1 MSTSS
6 VPKIQF
12 TPSGL
17 VLPQESVILDG
28 VYQDYNAAL
37 GGNLNPALETP
48 QGQLISSTTAIIGD
62 HNSAFA
68 EFVNQVDPDV
78 ASGFMQ
84 DAIGRIYFLNR
95 HPATSTVVQC
105 ICTGVIG
112 TVIPQG
118 SLITDQSGN
127 IYQSLEAAV
136 LNASGQATVN
146 FECLET
152 GPIVCPENAV
162 KIYRA
167 VVGWE
172 NVDNPSAGITGSDV
186 ENRSDF
192 EFRRRQSVAK
202 NAHGSLPSIYG
213 AVFDLDNVI
222 DVYAIENT
230 RGSVATVGATNYQMQ
245 PHSIYV
251 AVVGGDSDDIGLTI
265 WTKKNVG
272 CDYNGNTAVTVTDDS
287 YSYPKPTYEVKFQR
301 PALTPVLIE
310 VQIAMNAL
318 LPSNINDLVKAA
330 VISTFNGSDG
340 GARARI
346 GGTIFASRFYAGISK
361 IDARVEILQVLL
373 GLTSAN
379 ATSVA
384 LGIDQAPTISE
395 SQITVVQV

>member
-12 TPSGL
+12 TPNGL
-17 VLPQESVILDG
+17 VLPQEAAILDG

-48 QGQLISSTTAIIGD
+48 QGQLISSTTAVIGD
-62 HNSAFA
+62 HNNVFA
-68 EFVNQVDPDV
+68 EFVNQVDPDS
-78 ASGFMQ
+78 AAGFMQ
-84 DAIGRIYFLNR
+84 DAIGRIYFIDR

-105 ICTGVIG
+105 ICSGVIG

-127 IYQSLEAAV
+127 IYLSLENAT
-136 LNASGQATVN
+136 LNSAGTATVN
-146 FECLET
+146 FACMDT
-152 GPIVCPENAV
+152 GPIVCPENSV
-162 KIYRA
+162 KIYRS
-167 VVGWE
+167 VIGWE
-172 NVDNPSAGITGSDV
+172 NVDNPSAGITGSNV
-186 ENRSDF
+186 ESRAEF
-192 EFRRRQSVAK
+192 EFRRRQSVAL
-202 NAHGSLPSIYG
+202 NAQGSLPSIYG
-213 AVFDLDNVI
+213 AVFDLDNVL
-222 DVYAIENT
+222 DVYAIENVRST
-230 RGSVATVGATNYQMQ
+230 VAAVGATNYPMQ

-251 AVVGGDSDDIGLTI
+251 AVVGGDADDIAQTI
-265 WTKKNVG
+265 WTKKNAG
-272 CDYNGNTAVTVTDDS
+272 CDYNGNTSVTVMDDS

-310 VQIAMNAL
+310 VQIAQNAL
-318 LPSNINDLVKAA
+318 LPSNIDELVKDA

-340 GARARI
+340 GSRARI

-361 IDARVEILQVLL
+361 IDSRVEILQVLL
-373 GLTSAN
+373 GLTSPN

>member
-12 TPSGL
+12 TPAGL
-17 VLPQESVILDG
+17 VLPQESAILDG
-28 VYQDYNAAL
+28 VYQDYNAAF

-62 HNSAFA
+62 HNNVFA

-78 ASGFMQ
+78 ASGVMQ
-84 DAIGRIYFLNR
+84 DAIGRIYFIDR
-95 HPATSTVVQC
+95 HPATSTVTQC
-105 ICTGVIG
+105 VCSGVIG

-127 IYQSLEAAV
+127 ICVSLEDGTFNSDGV
-136 LNASGQATVN
+136 ATIN
-146 FECLET
+146 FACIET
-152 GPIVCPENAV
+152 GPIVIPEHSV
-162 KIYRA
+162 KIYRS
-167 VVGWE
+167 VIGWE
-172 NVDNPSAGITGSDV
+172 NVDNPSAGITGSNV
-186 ENRSDF
+186 ESRSDF
-192 EFRRRQSVAK
+192 EFRRRQSVAL

-213 AVFDLDNVI
+213 AVFDLDNVL
-222 DVYAIENT
+222 DVYAFENVRST
-230 RGSVATVGATNYQMQ
+230 VASVGATNYQMQ

-251 AVVGGDSDDIGLTI
+251 AVVGGDADDIAQTI
-265 WTKKNVG
+265 WTKKNAG
-272 CDYNGNTAVTVTDDS
+272 CDYNGNTQVTVFDDS
-287 YSYPKPTYEVKFQR
+287 YSYPKPSYEVKFQR

-310 VQIAMNAL
+310 VQVAQNPL
-318 LPSNINDLVKAA
+318 LPSNIDALVKAA
-330 VISTFNGSDG
+330 VINTFNGSDG
-340 GARARI
+340 GSRARI

-361 IDARVEILQVLL
+361 IDSRVEILQVLL
-373 GLTSAN
+373 GLTSPN